1 MEGYN
6 YTKDYNHLE
15 YHFSTLN
22 GIFYSVKFSPNE
34 TFNSISNSENFNN
47 VFQVILAKTTKEK
60 EPFDYNVSATVRN
73 IIVDFLQNNL
83 NSIIYFCSYFDE
95 KERQRFNAFN
105 RWYEHSTVQD
115 KISKFDNLVK
125 IEDILLYTSL
135 IINNNNPQK
144 NEIVEIF
151 DSLED
156 MLNQEK

>member
-15 YHFSTLN
+15 YHFRTLN
-22 GIFYSVKFSPNE
+22 GIFYSVKFSPDE

-156 MLNQEK
+156 MLNKEK

>member
-22 GIFYSVKFSPNE
+22 GIFYSVKFSPDE

-83 NSIIYFCSYFDE
+83 NSKLYLKNLADFIAIISPDLAYLP
-95 KERQRFNAFN
+95 KNQ
-105 RWYEHSTVQD
+105 
-115 KISKFDNLVK
+115 KFPLFHFFVDC
-125 IEDILLYTSL
+125 YC
-135 IINNNNPQK
+135 
-144 NEIVEIF
+144 
-151 DSLED
+151 
-156 MLNQEK
+156 

>member
-1 MEGYN
+1 MCIR
-6 YTKDYNHLE
+6 DSNHLE

-22 GIFYSVKFSPNE
+22 GIFYSVKFSPDE

-73 IIVDFLQNNL
+73 IIVDFLQNNF

-105 RWYEHSTVQD
+105 RWYEHSTC
-115 KISKFDNLVK
+115 
-125 IEDILLYTSL
+125 LLYTSRC
-135 IINNNNPQK
+135 
-144 NEIVEIF
+144 V
-151 DSLED
+151 
-156 MLNQEK
+156 

>member
-1 MEGYN
+1 LEGYN

-22 GIFYSVKFSPNE
+22 GIFYSVKFSPDE

-83 NSIIYFCSYFDE
+83 NSIIYSVPILTKKNVNDLMLLTVGT
-95 KERQRFNAFN
+95 
-105 RWYEHSTVQD
+105 STVQF
-115 KISKFDNLVK
+115 KIK
-125 IEDILLYTSL
+125 
-135 IINNNNPQK
+135 
-144 NEIVEIF
+144 
-151 DSLED
+151 
-156 MLNQEK
+156 